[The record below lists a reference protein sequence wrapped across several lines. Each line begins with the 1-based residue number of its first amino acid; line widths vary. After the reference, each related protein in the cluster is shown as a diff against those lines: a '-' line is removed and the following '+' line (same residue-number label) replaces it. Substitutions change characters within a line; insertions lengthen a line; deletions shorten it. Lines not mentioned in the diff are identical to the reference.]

1 VQKGRNMDMNNNIL
15 ETQEKSMSNKII
27 TQEDIKTMKSGD
39 LLQFLKQ
46 FEGSGRSKHFTD
58 DAASYEK
65 KKSGI
70 VFKYDFSWSWLT
82 KQAFCMGIEYS
93 DGDGHWCM
101 RSCDTKPEES
111 TYTIRVQKLGK
122 TKTKKRTIEVDSDTW
137 EKWDKK
143 LGDVP
148 CKAVFYT
155 AALGKFIEDMSAGK
169 ITMTF
174 DIV

>member
-1 VQKGRNMDMNNNIL
+1 
-15 ETQEKSMSNKII
+15 
-27 TQEDIKTMKSGD
+27 MKPSE
-39 LLQFLKQ
+39 LLQFLKE
-46 FEGSGRSKHFTD
+46 FEGPGRSKRFAN

-65 KKSGI
+65 KKSE
-70 VFKYDFSWSWLT
+70 VAYKYDFSWSWLSN
-82 KQAFCMGIEYS
+82 QAFNMGIEYT
-93 DGDGHWCM
+93 DGHWYM
-101 RSCDTKPEES
+101 RSYDTKPEES

-122 TKTKKRTIEVDSDTW
+122 AKTKKRTIEADSDAW
-137 EKWDKK
+137 EKWDKM

-155 AALGKFIEDMSAGK
+155 ATIDKFIDDMRAGK

>member
-1 VQKGRNMDMNNNIL
+1 MDENNNL
-15 ETQEKSMSNKII
+15 TVTQCKSNDDKLI
-27 TQEDIKTMKSGD
+27 TQDDIRSMGSSE
-39 LLQFLKQ
+39 LQQFLKE
-46 FEGSGRSKHFTD
+46 FEDPGRSKRFTD

-65 KKSGI
+65 KKSGSAY
-70 VFKYDFSWSWLT
+70 KYDFSWSWLT
-82 KQAFCMGIEYS
+82 KQAFIMGIEYS
-93 DGDGHWCM
+93 DGDSKWCM
-101 RSCDTKPEES
+101 RSNDTKHEES

-122 TKTKKRTIEVDSDTW
+122 AKTKKRTIEADSDVW

-155 AALGKFIEDMSAGK
+155 AALDKFIEDMSAGK